1 MAPRDDAAPLRLLPY
16 EFEVVYLRR
25 SMRAACLTI
34 FAAVLAGGCASRSVP
49 DPRAAA
55 DAYAAAAARGDADAI
70 YEMMT
75 TSAQRSRS
83 REDVKKLVS
92 EQRAEL
98 AEQAK
103 LVTARGARFEAM
115 ARLRYEDGEEAQLEL
130 RDGRFWIT
138 SSGALP
144 GGSRTPEQALD
155 QLRRVLARRSYA
167 GLMRVLTPSTR
178 AAIEQDLR
186 SLVTGLERPDTLPV
200 TVSGDAA
207 TVSVPGGH
215 SVKLKRDGGVW
226 RVEDFD

>member
-1 MAPRDDAAPLRLLPY
+1 MRSLAPALAL
-16 EFEVVYLRR
+16 
-25 SMRAACLTI
+25 ACL
-34 FAAVLAGGCASRSVP
+34 AAGCSRSAVP
-49 DPRAAA
+49 DPKSAA
-55 DAYAAAAARGDADAI
+55 DDYAQAAARGDGDAI

-75 TSAQRSRS
+75 TSAQKSRS
-83 REDVKKLVS
+83 RADVKRLVA
-92 EQRAEL
+92 EQRGEL

-103 LVTARGARFEAM
+103 SITAKDARVEAI

-130 RDGRFWIT
+130 KEGRFWIT

-186 SLVTGLERPDTLPV
+186 SLVEGLERPDTLHVEIAGDGAVV
-200 TVSGDAA
+200 T
-207 TVSVPGGH
+207 VPGGH
-215 SVKLKRDGGVW
+215 SVKLKREGGVW
-226 RVEDFD
+226 RVDDFD

>member
-1 MAPRDDAAPLRLLPY
+1 M
-16 EFEVVYLRR
+16 RR
-25 SMRAACLTI
+25 
-34 FAAVLAGGCASRSVP
+34 AVLLICLAWGASACARTAVP
-49 DPRAAA
+49 DPRSAA
-55 DAYAAAAARGDADAI
+55 DEYAAAAQRGDADAI
-70 YEMMT
+70 YSMMT
-75 TSAQRSRS
+75 TAAQRSRS
-83 REDVKKLVS
+83 KDDVRRLVE
-92 EQRAEL
+92 EQRGEL

-103 LVTARGARFEAM
+103 QVTAKDTRVEAT

-186 SLVTGLERPDTLPV
+186 TLVTGLERPETLHVQV
-200 TVSGDAA
+200 TGDSAA
-207 TVSVPGGH
+207 VTVPGGH
-215 SVKLKRDGGVW
+215 TVKLKRDGGVW